1 MSCAMI
7 TTMDK
12 FDLVFRVNIKSDP
25 LVKATQP
32 IIRCGKCGKLGHTK
46 RSCKVGLTHS
56 EDDNMVNDI
65 LMMVTPA
72 VTAGAGGDHNEED
85 VTGGRSGVAP
95 DETEE
100 TEDVDGEAADNE
112 EEEDY
117 DDTEDIQTFNDIFDS
132 VVLQYQDNSSEEGE
146 DDE

>member
-1 MSCAMI
+1 
-7 TTMDK
+7 
-12 FDLVFRVNIKSDP
+12 
-25 LVKATQP
+25 
-32 IIRCGKCGKLGHTK
+32 
-46 RSCKVGLTHS
+46 
-56 EDDNMVNDI
+56 MVNDI
-65 LMMVTPA
+65 LMTVTPA

-132 VVLQYQDNSSEEGE
+132 VVLQYQDNSSEEG
-146 DDE
+146 